1 MFDSLRKL
9 TLGAVT
15 AAALLAGCGNAMIP
29 DTDEF
34 VDDTDPQRAR
44 VTVAKNKSKPLIVD
58 WTPENRS
65 DLEVRAGKG
74 PAVVRFDERTF
85 ELLPDCHADGA
96 YEYHGFTPQ
105 EELITL
111 RSKAELH
118 ANLPAGAFELEG
130 RLEQSGGLTVAI
142 RMVGKHELDRTFV
155 RRDQLRGRCEGAT
168 HVIRGMTVGAF
179 RFMSG
184 RVRKGSASASVFG
197 RGGDVSAEGSREM
210 LRAAGDFVECEK
222 ADPDAPK
229 APPRCRAV
237 LRIEIVP
244 LDGEE
249 PAPPQPVA
257 TAQSPLAPPQQDIP
271 DCGEGLRWDGNS
283 CVTMRRVEHEARK
296 AVDRGKEAASRVVA
310 RGFVCK
316 VDPNDATECLNQCKV
331 GNMESCI
338 YVGWH
343 FALGTGGLGKDE
355 AKAVKLWL
363 IGCEAKVAKA
373 CTALSTFFTNR
384 QEWVKALAFGGKG
397 CVGGDPAAC
406 TRLGVQAYLGR
417 GTRQNRPAAFK
428 FWLRA
433 CVMSDVQA
441 CGYAG
446 VMLMNGIEGAPRSQV
461 AACRLYSRACAG
473 AGAQGC
479 ASLAEALQVVT
490 GQQVDAA
497 GALQAYRDAC
507 ASGVRTSELAPS
519 LDELE
524 AAIAEPAAV
533 GFGWLAASGGA
544 GDLAEGDSGPLA
556 CEAQL

>member
-1 MFDSLRKL
+1 MFYPLRKL
-9 TLGAVT
+9 ALGVASLAAVV
-15 AAALLAGCGNAMIP
+15 ACGNAMIP
-29 DTDEF
+29 DTDDF

-65 DLEVRAGKG
+65 DLEVRASKG

-85 ELLPDCHADGA
+85 ELLPDCHADGV

-142 RMVGKHELDRTFV
+142 RMVGKHELDRVSV

-168 HVIRGMTVGAF
+168 HVVRGMTVGAF

-184 RVRKGSASASVFG
+184 RVRKGQASASVFG
-197 RGGDVSAEGSREM
+197 RGGEVAAEGSREL
-210 LRAAGDFVECEK
+210 LRSAGDFVECDK

-229 APPRCRAV
+229 APSRCRAV

-249 PAPPQPVA
+249 PAPQPAA
-257 TAQSPLAPPQQDIP
+257 TAQGPLAPPKQDIP

-296 AVDRGKEAASRVVA
+296 AVDRAKDEASAVVA

-316 VDPNDATECLNQCKV
+316 VDPNDATECLNQCKI
-331 GNMESCI
+331 GNMESCV
-338 YVGWH
+338 YVGWY
-343 FALGTGGLGKDE
+343 FALGSGGLAKDE
-355 AKAVKLWL
+355 AKAVKMWL
-363 IGCEAKVAKA
+363 IGCNAKVAKA
-373 CTALSTFFTNR
+373 CTALSTFFVNR

-397 CVGGDPAAC
+397 CVAGDPAAC
-406 TRLGVQAYLGR
+406 TRLGVLAYNGQ
-417 GTRQNRPAAFK
+417 GTRQNRPTAFK

-433 CVMSDVQA
+433 CVMRDVQA
-441 CGYAG
+441 CAYAG
-446 VMLMNGIEGAPRSQV
+446 VMLMNGIEGAPRSQI
-461 AACRLYSRACAG
+461 AACRLYARACSG
-473 AGAQGC
+473 AGQAGC
-479 ASLAEALQVVT
+479 PALAEAMQVVA
-490 GQQVDAA
+490 GQQLDAA
-497 GALQAYRDAC
+497 AALQGYRSAC
-507 ASGVRTSELAPS
+507 ASGVRTSELAPT
-519 LDELE
+519 LEELE
-524 AAIAEPAAV
+524 AAADDPAGVELGRRAAAEV
-533 GFGWLAASGGA
+533 D
-544 GDLAEGDSGPLA
+544 DLELDGSEALA
-556 CEAQL
+556 CGAAL